1 MPLTEV
7 SAFKDLSIATGD
19 IADDA
24 ITAAKIAN
32 AAVTTN
38 EIQNLTI
45 INNDISNSAA
55 IAGSKISP
63 DFGSQDISTSGGITT
78 NGTLRVQ
85 STFPRISLVDDDNDS
100 DYDIRNS
107 NGGFVITDQ
116 TNTQRRFLLND
127 TGHFQFGNTSVA
139 SNVDITG
146 NLTIAGTVDGVDIAA
161 RDTLFGGL
169 TSSSGV
175 LTNGVTATT
184 QSAGDNSTK
193 IATTAYVDGASVS
206 TEQVQDIVG
215 AMFTGNTETNI
226 TATYQDSDGTIDLVA
241 SGGGGGGSSSQLTD
255 TNGTVKVEV
264 DTSTIFLKDLVEV
277 RDSIPSIHFK
287 SSDGN
292 TPYGWFKSH
301 SQGIEILQRVANKD
315 IKIRQKGTSEY
326 TKILIRDGLSGNS
339 GTTDVCIGRSMGSI
353 GKPTDLN
360 AFFPFEGGV
369 ELYHISGSTGTK
381 KFETTANG
389 ITVQGSVTTE
399 DINMS
404 NLNASANE
412 VDNTKGSWTIQEGA
426 SDLFLINRVNGKKYK
441 FNLTEIS

>member
-1 MPLTEV
+1 MALTEV

-24 ITAAKIAN
+24 ITSAKIAN

-55 IAGSKISP
+55 IAGTKISP
-63 DFGSQDISTSGGITT
+63 NFGSQNVSTSGNITT
-78 NGTLRVQ
+78 NGTLKVQ
-85 STFPRISLVDDDNDS
+85 STFPRISLIDDDNDS

-107 NGGFVITDQ
+107 NGGFAITDQ
-116 TNTQRRFLLND
+116 TNSQRRFLLNN
-127 TGHFQFGNTSVA
+127 TGGFQFGNGSEA

-161 RDTLFGGL
+161 RNTLFGAL

-241 SGGGGGGSSSQLTD
+241 SGGGGSVQELTRTSDSSVRVSAD
-255 TNGTVKVEV
+255 TIVGVKVANAV
-264 DTSTIFLKDLVEV
+264 NLHNGSF
-277 RDSIPSIHFK
+277 
-287 SSDGN
+287 N
-292 TPYGWFKSH
+292 TFYGKIQGS
-301 SQGIEILQRVANKD
+301 SQGIDILNSANGTQLKLQT
-315 IKIRQKGTSEY
+315 KGATGTSEL
-326 TKILIRDGLSGNS
+326 TKIAIDDDVTIYDDG
-339 GTTDVCIGRSMGSI
+339 GTGSN
-353 GKPTDLN
+353 PS
-360 AFFPFEGGV
+360 
-369 ELYHISGSTGTK
+369 ISATFVRNGAVSLHHAGSSNPK
-381 KFETTANG
+381 IFTTANG
-389 ITVQGSVTTE
+389 VTVNGSVTTQ

-404 NLNASANE
+404 NLNAYGNE